1 MLTIAGPGNRFC
13 DGLSRR
19 GFLSIGGLSMGAMS
33 LPSILRA
40 ESLSGVVKSKKSVIM
55 VLLPGGPPHQDM
67 YDLKPHAPREIRGE
81 FDPIATNV
89 PGIEI
94 CELLPRMAA
103 RMDKFV
109 VLRSLVGAREDHNMH
124 VCVTGWDSHP
134 QQGDSPP
141 IAGYP
146 PGGWPSIGAV
156 LSRVHGAKNK
166 GLPPSISLSR
176 KGSVDLTRAPIGQ
189 AGYLGSAHSAFE
201 PNEIDRSNFVLNGIS
216 LDRLG
221 DRKSLL
227 DSFDRFRERVDTSGV
242 IDGVDAFTRQAFEV
256 MTSNHLMQALD
267 LERESP
273 AVRKRYGI
281 PEGAPQRGGAKH
293 FQNLLLAKRLVQ
305 AGARCVT
312 LTVSRYP
319 LGRMMKG
326 DYNWD
331 WHFDNFPEAR
341 LSLPMLDI
349 GITALLDDLEEQGM
363 LDDVA
368 VVVWGEF
375 GRTPRINKNG
385 GRDHW
390 PPVAGGLM
398 MGGGMRTG
406 QVIGSTNRLGEV
418 PKDRPVNY
426 REVLA
431 TLYQLMGI
439 DVRSFTLPDLNGRPQ
454 YLVDH
459 APISEII

>member
-1 MLTIAGPGNRFC
+1 
-13 DGLSRR
+13 
-19 GFLSIGGLSMGAMS
+19 
-33 LPSILRA
+33 
-40 ESLSGVVKSKKSVIM
+40 
-55 VLLPGGPPHQDM
+55 
-67 YDLKPHAPREIRGE
+67 
-81 FDPIATNV
+81 
-89 PGIEI
+89 
-94 CELLPRMAA
+94 
-103 RMDKFV
+103 
-109 VLRSLVGAREDHNMH
+109 
-124 VCVTGWDSHP
+124 
-134 QQGDSPP
+134 
-141 IAGYP
+141 
-146 PGGWPSIGAV
+146 
-156 LSRVHGAKNK
+156 
-166 GLPPSISLSR
+166 
-176 KGSVDLTRAPIGQ
+176 
-189 AGYLGSAHSAFE
+189 
-201 PNEIDRSNFVLNGIS
+201 
-216 LDRLG
+216 
-221 DRKSLL
+221 
-227 DSFDRFRERVDTSGV
+227 
-242 IDGVDAFTRQAFEV
+242 
-256 MTSNHLMQALD
+256 
-267 LERESP
+267 
-273 AVRKRYGI
+273 
-281 PEGAPQRGGAKH
+281 
-293 FQNLLLAKRLVQ
+293 
-305 AGARCVT
+305 
-312 LTVSRYP
+312 
-319 LGRMMKG
+319 MKG

-459 APISEII
+459 APISEIISVSYTHLTLPTKA